1 MHWTMYVLPL
11 GSVYGVFGGKGQ
23 RSLPVGVVAAV
34 EEGTTGTVVV
44 PGGTGVVGPPGVD
57 PPGVDTTGVD
67 PTGVDPTDVGPIGV
81 DDEPGVVG
89 TPGVVD
95 TIGVVGATEA
105 VGSTGLVAGLVP
117 VLVSTTMEPS
127 EFIIVIAVVKVFG
140 VVD

>member
-67 PTGVDPTDVGPIGV
+67 PTGVDPTDVGPTGV
-81 DDEPGVVG
+81 DDEPLVVG
-89 TPGVVD
+89 TPVVVD
-95 TIGVVGATEA
+95 MIGVFGPTEA

-127 EFIIVIAVVKVFG
+127 ESVVVTAVVKVFG
-140 VVD
+140 VMD